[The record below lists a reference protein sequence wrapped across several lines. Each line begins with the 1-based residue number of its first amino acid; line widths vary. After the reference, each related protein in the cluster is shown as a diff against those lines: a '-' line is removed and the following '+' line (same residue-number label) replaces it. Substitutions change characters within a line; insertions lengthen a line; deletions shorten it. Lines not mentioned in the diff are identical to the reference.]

1 MSRKVCG
8 ARVVGNE
15 FGHNFQIGDEID
27 ERDEGT
33 LQEVGTQ
40 FSYQNAALH
49 IIAHHLGHIEEG
61 RFEGGGAARDECGA
75 GVGEERKGF
84 AADGANGELPRRRG
98 GRCESGGCFSG
109 IV

>member
-8 ARVVGNE
+8 ARVVCDE
-15 FGHNFQIGDEID
+15 FGHYFKIGDEID

-49 IIAHHLGHIEEG
+49 VVAHHLGHIEEG
-61 RFEGGGAARDECGA
+61 RFEGGSAARDECGA
-75 GVGEERKGF
+75 SVGEERKGL
-84 AADGANGELPRRRG
+84 AANGTDGELPRRRG
-98 GRCESGGCFSG
+98 GRCESGGRFSG